1 MNQTVGIASLNYYI
15 PSGRITS
22 EEMSK
27 KSKIPEWVFTEK
39 IGIMRKPIAARDE
52 HPTEMGLKAALGA
65 IEKAKIK
72 PQDLNIIAYCG
83 AGDYD
88 YRFWSPAAKIQG
100 LIEAENAFAFE
111 VRNFCNSGN
120 LGLHL
125 CRNMLLADPDLT
137 YALVICSDKLSYLVN
152 YNDPDAVSTFIL
164 ADGAVA
170 TILKKGETTN
180 KLLAYYAV
188 TDGKLSDY
196 LKVPLGGTQ
205 FPFDFS
211 DITPDLNYLKVS
223 NPKQLDMILSDIYLE
238 NYQKVINIALSK
250 SNLCKKDINFLFTN
264 QVKKSL
270 SHKILNSLGLNEE
283 QTYISLSEY
292 GHLGAVDT
300 LFCLTKTLE
309 SEKINS
315 GDIVVL
321 ASSATGFSW
330 AALIVK
336 FLDVTDGSRI

>member
-1 MNQTVGIASLNYYI
+1 MNQTVGIAALNYYI

-22 EEMSK
+22 AEMSK
-27 KSKIPEWVFTEK
+27 NSQIPEWVFTEK
-39 IGIMRKPIAARDE
+39 IGIASKPVAAKDE
-52 HPTEMGLKAALGA
+52 QPTAMGVKAALGA
-65 IEKAKIK
+65 IEKANIQ
-72 PQDLNIIAYCG
+72 PQDIDIIAYCG

-100 LIEAENAFAFE
+100 LINADNACAFE

-125 CRNMLLADPDLT
+125 CRNMLLADPDLS
-137 YALVICSDKLSYLVN
+137 YALVICSDKLSSLIN
-152 YNDPDAVSTFIL
+152 YQDPAAVSTFIM

-170 TILKKGETTN
+170 TVLKKGETSN
-180 KLLAYYAV
+180 RLLAYHAM

-205 FPFDFS
+205 FPFS
-211 DITPDLNYLKVS
+211 GPSSEPELNFLHVS
-223 NPKQLDMILSDIYLE
+223 NPKQLDTILSDIYLE
-238 NYQKVINIALSK
+238 NYQKVINKALSK
-250 SNLCKKDINFLFTN
+250 SHLLTKDIHFLFTN

-270 SHKILNSLGLNEE
+270 SHKILDSLALTAE
-283 QTYISLSEY
+283 QTYNSLFEY

-300 LFCLTKTLE
+300 MFCLAKTLE
-309 SEKINS
+309 NERITAGNN
-315 GDIVVL
+315 VVL

-330 AALIVK
+330 AALVIQ
-336 FLDVTDGSRI
+336 FLASTDSIGI